1 MIFLTLTRQLNYVSK
16 GWKEMQFLHF
26 FVVRRRGNF
35 RTLLSSLWSL
45 VSFLCNCIAAGG
57 WRIAVGKEASP
68 PQGLC
73 SKKEQNKTAS
83 QGTKF
88 HVMGKNHGLP
98 AAFKQD
104 GLVLGEVGSWVQS
117 SRSRERN
124 SLLGFEK
131 QQPCNL
137 RLHWWK
143 ECNTPGLTALC
154 HHMGR
159 TSQRW
164 VVIPWE

>member
-26 FVVRRRGNF
+26 FVVRRRGSF

-45 VSFLCNCIAAGG
+45 VSFLCNCIELGDGGLQWERKPALLRACAAG
-57 WRIAVGKEASP
+57 RSRTKLLHK
-68 PQGLC
+68 GLN
-73 SKKEQNKTAS
+73 SMSWARS
-83 QGTKF
+83 
-88 HVMGKNHGLP
+88 HGLP

-104 GLVLGEVGSWVQS
+104 GLVLGEVGSWVPS
-117 SRSRERN
+117 SRSRERS

-159 TSQRW
+159 TLQRW